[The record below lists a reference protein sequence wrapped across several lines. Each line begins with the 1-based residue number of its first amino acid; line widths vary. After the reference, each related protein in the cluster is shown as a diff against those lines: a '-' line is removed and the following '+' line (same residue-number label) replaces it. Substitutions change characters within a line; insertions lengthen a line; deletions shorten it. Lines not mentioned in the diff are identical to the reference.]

1 MGNDLGKGSRNMYIA
16 AMANVTSFEKK
27 ELQALNTKFM
37 ELAKTEGNP
46 NTITRHEFQEA
57 LSFVGIQES
66 DQEILDRLFTMFDK
80 MGDNQI
86 NFREFIV
93 GISPLAKGTVQD
105 KLHFSFQLYD
115 IDQTQQIKQA
125 EMIFVLTAMNNVS
138 SWFGDAAMT
147 QEQIE
152 KLVDE
157 ARRQRRDDRGR
168 SHEAVL
174 ASPAKPSSHGVP
186 RARPKPQIFEEA
198 DVSGTGSLSYAEYM
212 TAVVN
217 HPILVQFVTG
227 GGTVRA

>member
-1 MGNDLGKGSRNMYIA
+1 
-16 AMANVTSFEKK
+16 
-27 ELQALNTKFM
+27 M

-57 LSFVGIQES
+57 LSYVNIQES

-157 ARRQRRDDRGR
+157 
-168 SHEAVL
+168 
-174 ASPAKPSSHGVP
+174 
-186 RARPKPQIFEEA
+186 IFEEA

-212 TAVVN
+212 AAVVN